1 MIFSHPA
8 EKIQGNIFPPTF
20 PRALPVIDS
29 GTVRG
34 SQPLAAAG
42 TEEKKTQKNGK
53 KRMGNKKKGQ
63 CLFPQGDKKGGRTFP
78 APKTHHCSCLT
89 LQSNVTSQDRNAAA
103 QRISSAR
110 LHKIKELKNE
120 IFDLQRKIEASSLEN
135 HALRQLQWRQ
145 SKAMGRY
152 KSSES
157 YFEDLSARHYEEVRN
172 LRNLLRMSQESER
185 NTSKELRK
193 VEAELLKVKDALQ
206 ALLVLSEDKGLAG
219 REELHHRLSVL
230 TEKLEAKDEQIQ
242 DLEMQLKLNNN
253 TFNRQLASE
262 SKKAL
267 EAGIITQNLKMEI
280 NSLRQKIKEKDRQL
294 YIKNIYANRMPKTL
308 KDRIDLVP
316 QEQSLSVNR
325 AVQVDKESFRALLL
339 SQHQDTE
346 KSPIQLIKEKK
357 SSEDKDEEAA
367 ANEVNS
373 DAQRTENQSTK
384 KTPVPKTSNRAHR
397 GFMKEKEKK
406 TELLKQE
413 LKNLMK
419 TGQGPQSDGVKD
431 NNQEGDAVEE
441 FEKGEELEEQQINS
455 GKEGKEGAIPNK
467 TPVRPKKKY
476 TFSEAIENLHQG
488 LHTSGRNPKAGSQ
501 GQAGQGCT
509 ATAESRG
516 KNSFGLYEP
525 SFGKD
530 TKPRQEDGA
539 AGAEGPAHV
548 AFAERKKQ
556 LMKELFG
563 AGAAQRDNPSSSNMR
578 GTRCKDA
585 G

>member
-1 MIFSHPA
+1 MIFGHPA
-8 EKIQGNIFPPTF
+8 EKIQGNILPLTF
-20 PRALPVIDS
+20 PRALPVI

-34 SQPLAAAG
+34 SQPLATTG
-42 TEEKKTQKNGK
+42 TEEKKTRKNGK
-53 KRMGNKKKGQ
+53 KRMGNK
-63 CLFPQGDKKGGRTFP
+63 KKGGRTFP
-78 APKTHHCSCLT
+78 APKTHHCSHLT
-89 LQSNVTSQDRNAAA
+89 LQSNVISQDKNAAA

-145 SKAMGRY
+145 SKAIGRY

-157 YFEDLSARHYEEVRN
+157 YFEDLSARHYDE
-172 LRNLLRMSQESER
+172 
-185 NTSKELRK
+185 
-193 VEAELLKVKDALQ
+193 

-219 REELHHRLSVL
+219 REELHRRLSVL
-230 TEKLEAKDEQIQ
+230 TEKLEAKDEEIQ
-242 DLEMQLKLNNN
+242 SLEMQLKLNNN

-280 NSLRQKIKEKDRQL
+280 NSLHQKIKEKDRQL

-397 GFMKEKEKK
+397 GFMKEKGKE
-406 TELLKQE
+406 TELLKWE
-413 LKNLMK
+413 LKNFMK
-419 TGQGPQSDGVKD
+419 TEQGLQSHGVKD

-441 FEKGEELEEQQINS
+441 FEKGEKPEEQQINS
-455 GKEGKEGAIPNK
+455 GKEGNEGAIPNK
-467 TPVRPKKKY
+467 KPVRPKKKY

-509 ATAESRG
+509 ETAESRG

-525 SFGKD
+525 AFGKD

-539 AGAEGPAHV
+539 AGAEGRAHV
-548 AFAERKKQ
+548 AFTERKKQ

-563 AGAAQRDNPSSSNMR
+563 AGAAQRDNPSSSNTR

>member
-1 MIFSHPA
+1 NA
-8 EKIQGNIFPPTF
+8 
-20 PRALPVIDS
+20 
-29 GTVRG
+29 
-34 SQPLAAAG
+34 
-42 TEEKKTQKNGK
+42 
-53 KRMGNKKKGQ
+53 
-63 CLFPQGDKKGGRTFP
+63 GGRTFP
-78 APKTHHCSCLT
+78 APRTHPCSCLT
-89 LQSNVTSQDRNAAA
+89 LQSNVTPQDKTAAA

-145 SKAMGRY
+145 SKAIGKY

-157 YFEDLSARHYEEVRN
+157 YFEDLSARHHDEVRS
-172 LRNLLRMSQESER
+172 LRKLLRMSQESER

-193 VEAELLKVKDALQ
+193 VEGELLKVKDALQ
-206 ALLVLSEDKGLAG
+206 ALLVLSGDRGLAG
-219 REELHHRLSVL
+219 REELQHRLSVL
-230 TEKLEAKDEQIQ
+230 TEKLEAKDEKIQ
-242 DLEMQLKLNNN
+242 SLEMQLKLNNS
-253 TFNRQLASE
+253 TFSRQLASE

-267 EAGIITQNLKMEI
+267 EAGIITKNLKMEI
-280 NSLRQKIKEKDRQL
+280 NSLHQKIKEKDRQL
-294 YIKNIYANRMPKTL
+294 YIRNIYANRMPKTL
-308 KDRIDLVP
+308 KDTMDLVP

-339 SQHQDTE
+339 SQHHDTE
-346 KSPIQLIKEKK
+346 KSPVQLIKEKK

-367 ANEVNS
+367 ANEANS
-373 DAQRTENQSTK
+373 DAQRKENQSTK
-384 KTPVPKTSNRAHR
+384 KTAMPKTSNRAHR
-397 GFMKEKEKK
+397 EYLREGRLLMGEHTFPGFMKEEEKE

-419 TGQGPQSDGVKD
+419 TEPGPQSDGVKD

-441 FEKGEELEEQQINS
+441 FGKEEEPEEQQING
-455 GKEGKEGAIPNK
+455 GKEGSKGAITNK
-467 TPVRPKKKY
+467 TPARPKKKY

-488 LHTSGRNPKAGSQ
+488 LHTSGRKPKAGSQ

-509 ATAESRG
+509 ETAESIG

-525 SFGKD
+525 PLGKD
-530 TKPRQEDGA
+530 TKPRQEEGA
-539 AGAEGPAHV
+539 AGAEGGAHV

-563 AGAAQRDNPSSSNMR
+563 AGAAQRDNPSSSNVR
-578 GTRCKDA
+578 GMKCKD
-585 G
+585 

>member
-157 YFEDLSARHYEEVRN
+157 YFEDLSARHYEE
-172 LRNLLRMSQESER
+172 
-185 NTSKELRK
+185 
-193 VEAELLKVKDALQ
+193 

>member
-1 MIFSHPA
+1 MIFGHPA
-8 EKIQGNIFPPTF
+8 EKIQGNILPLTF
-20 PRALPVIDS
+20 PRALPVTDS
-29 GTVRG
+29 GTVRA
-34 SQPLAAAG
+34 SQPLATTG
-42 TEEKKTQKNGK
+42 TEEKKTQKYGK
-53 KRMGNKKKGQ
+53 KRMGNK
-63 CLFPQGDKKGGRTFP
+63 KKGGRTFP

-89 LQSNVTSQDRNAAA
+89 LQSNVTSQDKNAGA

-145 SKAMGRY
+145 SKAIGRY

-157 YFEDLSARHYEEVRN
+157 YFEDLAARHYDE
-172 LRNLLRMSQESER
+172 
-185 NTSKELRK
+185 
-193 VEAELLKVKDALQ
+193 

-230 TEKLEAKDEQIQ
+230 TEKLEAKDEEIQ
-242 DLEMQLKLNNN
+242 SLEMQLKLNNN

-262 SKKAL
+262 SRKAL

-280 NSLRQKIKEKDRQL
+280 NSLHQKIKEKDRQL

-384 KTPVPKTSNRAHR
+384 KTLVPKTSNRAHR
-397 GFMKEKEKK
+397 GFVKEKEKE

-419 TGQGPQSDGVKD
+419 TEQGPQSDGVKD
-431 NNQEGDAVEE
+431 NNQEGDAVEAS
-441 FEKGEELEEQQINS
+441 EKGEKPEEQQINS
-455 GKEGKEGAIPNK
+455 GKEGKEGTIPHK

-509 ATAESRG
+509 ETAESRG

-539 AGAEGPAHV
+539 AGAEGCAHV

-563 AGAAQRDNPSSSNMR
+563 AGAAQRDNPSSSNTR
-578 GTRCKDA
+578 GTKCKDA

>member
-1 MIFSHPA
+1 NA
-8 EKIQGNIFPPTF
+8 
-20 PRALPVIDS
+20 
-29 GTVRG
+29 
-34 SQPLAAAG
+34 
-42 TEEKKTQKNGK
+42 
-53 KRMGNKKKGQ
+53 
-63 CLFPQGDKKGGRTFP
+63 GGRTFP

-89 LQSNVTSQDRNAAA
+89 LQSNATCQDKNAAA

-145 SKAMGRY
+145 SKAIGKY

-157 YFEDLSARHYEEVRN
+157 YFEDILARHYNEVRD
-172 LRNLLRMSQESER
+172 LRQLLRMSQESER
-185 NTSKELRK
+185 TTSKELRR

-206 ALLVLSEDKGLAG
+206 ALLELSEDKGLAG

-230 TEKLEAKDEQIQ
+230 NEKLEAKDEKIQ
-242 DLEMQLKLNNN
+242 SLEMQLKLNNS
-253 TFNRQLASE
+253 TFTRQLASE

-267 EAGIITQNLKMEI
+267 EAGIITKNLKMEI
-280 NSLRQKIKEKDRQL
+280 NSLHQKIKEKDRQL
-294 YIKNIYANRMPKTL
+294 YIRNIYANRMPKTL

-339 SQHQDTE
+339 SQHDDTE

-384 KTPVPKTSNRAHR
+384 KTLMPKTSNRAHR
-397 GFMKEKEKK
+397 EYSREGRLLMGEHTFSGFMKEKEEE
-406 TELLKQE
+406 TELLRQE
-413 LKNLMK
+413 LKTLMK
-419 TGQGPQSDGVKD
+419 TKPGPQTDGVKD

-441 FEKGEELEEQQINS
+441 SEKEEKPEERQVNG
-455 GKEGKEGAIPNK
+455 GKEGREGAIPNK
-467 TPVRPKKKY
+467 TPARLKKKY

-488 LHTSGRNPKAGSQ
+488 LHTSGRKPKAGSE

-509 ATAESRG
+509 ETAESRG
-516 KNSFGLYEP
+516 KHSFGLHEP

-530 TKPRQEDGA
+530 AKPGQEDGA
-539 AGAEGPAHV
+539 AGAEGRAHV
-548 AFAERKKQ
+548 VFAERKKL

-563 AGAAQRDNPSSSNMR
+563 AGAAQRSNPSSSNVR
-578 GTRCKDA
+578 GTKCK
-585 G
+585 